1 MTPPSDRRAVSV
13 APHEVA
19 AQRRLGVLWAGV
31 GIILA
36 GEILDV
42 AWHASHGEFR
52 SGADVLKGHWL
63 GWLGVLLVIAIAV
76 RGVRSSHSKSRRG
89 YRLMLF
95 VLAAY
100 VYGSIWNFWGH
111 AGGRDTFLAHVV
123 LTISKVGILAA
134 AAFITHLVI
143 GHDRNL
149 GFSNVKKK
157 PS

>member
-1 MTPPSDRRAVSV
+1 MEQSVNLPEPDAPPE
-13 APHEVA
+13 PA
-19 AQRRLGVLWAGV
+19 ATRRLRVLWAGV
-31 GIILA
+31 GVILA

-52 SGADVLKGHWL
+52 SGSDVVKGHWL
-63 GWLGVLLVIAIAV
+63 GWLGVLLVIAISV
-76 RGVRSSHSKSRRG
+76 GGVRAGYLKARPG
-89 YRLMLF
+89 YRSMLI

-123 LTISKVGILAA
+123 LTVSKVGILVAV
-134 AAFITHLVI
+134 AFTTHLVM
-143 GHDRNL
+143 GCDQNPA
-149 GFSNVKKK
+149 FSNVKKK